1 MRAPTRS
8 VRSTTVKG
16 LTLIV
21 AAAVLAVFTWVPPVV
36 AAPLLGFDLVLPN
49 AAGLLEPGQAF
60 DFSVRLRGLKPGR
73 GEELVVIFESPAFPT
88 RLVSLDSDTASTDLT
103 ASTQLTSRPLAV
115 NATSQPVRVE
125 VSVARLVGL
134 RLQTVL
140 QRVVYL
146 TVGAPSAASS
156 GGRSPAVPPANLLA
170 ALLVDAPDVDRN
182 GRPVEPLLPPDDI
195 REEGAGG
202 EAPAVSG
209 PLYWKQ
215 IRETV
220 TKRWQQEVAL
230 LRKGQEGQGVRVQFR
245 LYPTGFAQLIR
256 IERSSGNATTD
267 ETALRTVL
275 GLHPFPPFPP
285 DIRESS
291 VDVHLDLPVS
301 KR

>member
-1 MRAPTRS
+1 
-8 VRSTTVKG
+8 VKG